1 MDTHRTAQ
9 SRSWLFVG
17 TVVLFAA
24 GCHGTSVCDPSGG
37 SAASP
42 GTVVAAGHIVR
53 SEMSEEYFRQ
63 VEKGDL
69 SADRVACRA
78 ETTIATA
85 KRYVRHSELMTSGI
99 AYTSRTSYDNRIVTP
114 LSSLNTAEG
123 EFRVTGLGYS
133 LDAEDCG
140 RLALL
145 ACEDA
150 VTGYFQRERAVR
162 PPIVLP
168 CRLMNGPERCTV
180 ASR

>member
-1 MDTHRTAQ
+1 MKNHRIA
-9 SRSWLFVG
+9 FAG

-24 GCHGTSVCDPSGG
+24 GCHGASVCDPSGG
-37 SAASP
+37 SVGPP
-42 GTVVAAGHIVR
+42 GTVIGAGHIVR
-53 SEMSEEYFRQ
+53 REMSEEYFEHL
-63 VEKGDL
+63 EKGE
-69 SADRVACRA
+69 ADTPHVACRA

-85 KRYVRHSELMTSGI
+85 TRYLRYSEAMTHGI
-99 AYTSRTSYDNRIVTP
+99 TTTSRGAYDNRVFTP
-114 LSSLNTAEG
+114 LADTNMAEG

-133 LDAEDCG
+133 LDEEDCG

-150 VTGYFQRERAVR
+150 VTLYYQRERAIR